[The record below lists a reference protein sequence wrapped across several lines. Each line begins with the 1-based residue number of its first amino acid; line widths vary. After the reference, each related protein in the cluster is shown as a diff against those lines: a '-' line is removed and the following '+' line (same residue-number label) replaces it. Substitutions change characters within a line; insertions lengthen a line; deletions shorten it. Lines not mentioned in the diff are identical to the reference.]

1 MLDIYTV
8 SFFGHRIL
16 GDFNAVENMLTM
28 LIQQLLDEYK
38 YVDFLVGRD
47 GDFDRMAASV
57 IRRCR
62 SDHGT
67 SNSSLIWILPYETA
81 DLRRNIE
88 YFKAYYDEIE
98 VCGASAS
105 SHYKSAYRVRNRN
118 IVDRSDLVI
127 CCVEHAS
134 GGAYAAMQYAVSKS
148 KKIINLAKTTAL
160 LI

>member
-1 MLDIYTV
+1 MQVLMLDIYTV

-16 GDFNAVENMLTM
+16 GGFNAVENMLTM

-62 SDHGT
+62 SDRGT
-67 SNSSLIWILPYETA
+67 SNNSLIWILPYESA
-81 DLRRNIE
+81 DLR
-88 YFKAYYDEIE
+88 
-98 VCGASAS
+98 
-105 SHYKSAYRVRNRN
+105 RN

-134 GGAYAAMQYAVSKS
+134 GGAYAAMQYAISKS

-160 LI
+160 LL